1 MKKQK
6 IYLFVAITVIIA
18 TLTLFSGC
26 STPQERSGV
35 SPIPF
40 NSQEQSDS
48 RPFGGSF

>member
-1 MKKQK
+1 MKKQRK
-6 IYLFVAITVIIA
+6 YLFTVIIA
-18 TLTLFSGC
+18 IFASLSLLPGC

-40 NSQEQSDS
+40 NSQDQSDS

>member
-6 IYLFVAITVIIA
+6 IYLFTAIIA
-18 TLTLFSGC
+18 IIAIFSLLPGC

-40 NSQEQSDS
+40 NSPDPSDS
-48 RPFGGSF
+48 NPFGVTF